1 MAPTKGDPMTNRT
14 TTRPRARLRFALAA
28 LTLAA
33 AVAAVAAAS
42 AAPPAWMPDE
52 SSYDVLTYSAWGR
65 QNGLTGAEC
74 TGIGKAG
81 KRPGILSA
89 THGSF
94 RCQTQVGGVPGAV
107 VVAKALG
114 PQWLRVVSITG
125 GKLKPD
131 RGIGA
136 VPKGAPTLQNFDA
149 LSALQDGPWGKAHKI
164 SRALCYGVGSYQDR
178 TGSLYYY
185 AFSCATFDSQEHR
198 GAQVLVTAAG
208 KDAVRVV

>member
-1 MAPTKGDPMTNRT
+1 MTNGT
-14 TTRPRARLRFALAA
+14 TTRRRARHRFALAA
-28 LTLAA
+28 LTL
-33 AVAAVAAAS
+33 VAALAGVAVAS
-42 AAPPAWMPDE
+42 AAPPPWMPDE
-52 SSYDVLTYSAWGR
+52 GSYDVLTYSAWGR

-81 KRPGILSA
+81 KRPGILGA

-94 RCQTQVGGVPGAV
+94 RCETQVGGAPSAV
-107 VVAKALG
+107 VVAKVLG

-131 RGIGA
+131 RGIGP
-136 VPKGAPTLQNFDA
+136 VPKGPPTLQNFDA
-149 LSALQDGPWGKAHKI
+149 VDALQKSTWAKAHKV
-164 SRALCYGVGSYQDR
+164 AHVLCYGVGSYQDK

-185 AFSCATFDSQEHR
+185 AFSCATFADDAQTMR

-208 KDAVRVV
+208 KNAVRVVRTLVK

>member
-1 MAPTKGDPMTNRT
+1 MKGDLMK
-14 TTRPRARLRFALAA
+14 PRLMFALAFA
-28 LTLAA
+28 SA
-33 AVAAVAAAS
+33 AVALPAAAAS
-42 AAPPAWMPDE
+42 PPWMSDE

-81 KRPGILSA
+81 KRPGILGA

-94 RCQTQVGGVPGAV
+94 RCQTQVGGAPSAV
-107 VVAKALG
+107 VVAKVLG
-114 PQWLRVVSITG
+114 PQWLRVGSIRG

-131 RGIGA
+131 RGIGP
-136 VPKGAPTLQNFDA
+136 VPKGPPTLQNFDA
-149 LSALQDGPWGKAHKI
+149 LSALQNGAWGRARKI

-185 AFSCATFDSQEHR
+185 AFSCATFDARDMR

-208 KDAVRVV
+208 KNAVRVVRTLAR

>member
-1 MAPTKGDPMTNRT
+1 MTNRT
-14 TTRPRARLRFALAA
+14 TTRRRASRRFALAA
-28 LTLAA
+28 LTLVA
-33 AVAAVAAAS
+33 AVAAVAVAS
-42 AAPPAWMPDE
+42 AAPPPWMSDE

-81 KRPGILSA
+81 KRPGILGA

-94 RCQTQVGGVPGAV
+94 RCQTQVGGAPSAV
-107 VVAKALG
+107 VVAKVLG

-131 RGIGA
+131 RGIGP
-136 VPKGAPTLQNFDA
+136 VPKGPPTLQNFDA
-149 LSALQDGPWGKAHKI
+149 LDALQEGPGAKRTRSVAPC
-164 SRALCYGVGSYQDR
+164 ATGSARTR
-178 TGSLYYY
+178 TGPARSTTTPS
-185 AFSCATFDSQEHR
+185 AARRSIARSMR

-208 KDAVRVV
+208 KNAVRVVRTLVR